1 MMNDSRREA
10 VEALIVAAVA
20 ISFSSIFVRWSE
32 SPPIVIAAW
41 RMLLAA
47 LILMPVA
54 MWRCRP
60 QFQGLQRRDILI
72 MACIGVVLALHF
84 FAFIAS
90 LSYTT
95 VAASTLLICVH
106 PLIVGAFSIF
116 ILKEAKTWIAIGI
129 TLGFCGIVIITVEGL
144 GETSNYGN
152 MLALIAGMLIAVYIL
167 AGRILMRR
175 VGLIA
180 YTLIIYC
187 FAAAFL
193 FALCFASGAQVWPL
207 PEYDLLIFFL
217 MALICSN
224 LGQTLYNRAL
234 QDLAASTVSTAL
246 IAEPIIS
253 TVLAFV
259 LLGEKP
265 PEGVLLAGVFI
276 LIGVII
282 VLRGERSV

>member
-1 MMNDSRREA
+1 MQTGGRREA
-10 VEALIVAAVA
+10 IEALVVAAVA

-41 RMLLAA
+41 RMLLAG
-47 LILMPVA
+47 LILLPIA
-54 MWRCRP
+54 TWKCRP
-60 QFQGLQRRDILI
+60 QFQGIARRDWLI

-106 PLIVGAFSIF
+106 PLIVGAVSIF
-116 ILKEAKTWIAIGI
+116 IFKEAKAWIAIGI

-144 GETSNYGN
+144 GDTSNFGN

-167 AGRILMRR
+167 AGRLLMKR
-175 VGLIA
+175 VGLVA
-180 YTLIIYC
+180 YTIIIYF

-193 FALCFASGAQVWPL
+193 FALCFASGAPVWPL
-207 PEYDLLIFFL
+207 PGNDLVIFFL

-253 TVLAFV
+253 TVLAFFI
-259 LLGEKP
+259 LGEKP

-276 LIGVII
+276 LIGVVI
-282 VLRGERSV
+282 VLRGEKSV